1 LLAVVLTYYV
11 EQVAE
16 KLKKTIFYIFFTEVT
31 LYATELQFVQLLFTM
46 LEQSFTIALWE
57 VQTVS
62 LLLFQLKLS
71 QQKNVC
77 FLGETIS

>member
-16 KLKKTIFYIFFTEVT
+16 KLKKTIFTFFS
-31 LYATELQFVQLLFTM
+31 LKSHFMPQFVQLLFTM

-77 FLGETIS
+77 FFGETIS

>member
-16 KLKKTIFYIFFTEVT
+16 KFKKNYFYIFFTEVT

-77 FLGETIS
+77 FFWRNN